1 MEVLTENS
9 LFSAGEGEPMLATM
23 LLRVNFRRLRNNLQ
37 EDNLS
42 VSYCTVILYCTRCTA
57 SLPQLLQ

>member
-42 VSYCTVILYCTRCTA
+42 VSYCTVILYCT
-57 SLPQLLQ
+57 Q